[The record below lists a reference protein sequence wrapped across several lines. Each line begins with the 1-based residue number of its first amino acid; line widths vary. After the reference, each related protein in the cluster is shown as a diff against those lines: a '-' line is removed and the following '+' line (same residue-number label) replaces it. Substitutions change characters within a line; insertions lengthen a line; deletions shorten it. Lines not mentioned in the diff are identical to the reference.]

1 MRSVGKKQVVCDPR
15 FLLLVPLMTYALSY
29 LYLAAYHGRL
39 FLWTTVVHE
48 SGRYTLLENTLYASH
63 FLGHV
68 PVLITIALLFT
79 GCWLTMTPVPE
90 PVIKGRCTAAVAAFV
105 ILLLLASVVISVG
118 HFGLDDTLDFIRQ
131 NKQRPDL
138 LVEGGSWNLHLPSTV
153 LQFLLIPVTVW
164 IARTFFGRPVV
175 WSRRGLVWLVA
186 AAGVAAAITWLV
198 NTNPL
203 VAVAEVWR
211 DPRYLAHSVRELAT
225 FPLTYYPLPA
235 ALLLAWEQPSGVRRR
250 SVSAPDL
257 ALAAAAVLLVIG
269 CGYQVVVSLAN
280 DVGSLAQHP
289 DFAKGGELS
298 IAYLL
303 GSHYFEHVLD
313 SLFFAGLTI
322 LLIAIPSR
330 DGKLLRR
337 ETRPLVTRW

>member
-1 MRSVGKKQVVCDPR
+1 MRSVETQNVRDPR
-15 FLLLVPLMTYALSY
+15 ILLLAPLITYVLSY
-29 LYLAAYHGRL
+29 VYLAAYHGRL

-90 PVIKGRCTAAVAAFV
+90 PFIKGRFSAAVAGLV
-105 ILLLLASVVISVG
+105 MLLLLLSVVFSVG
-118 HFGLDDTLDFIRQ
+118 YFGLDDTLDFIRQ

-138 LVEGGSWNLHLPSTV
+138 LVEGGSWNLHLPSTM
-153 LQFLLIPVTVW
+153 LQFLLIPVIVW

-186 AAGVAAAITWLV
+186 AVGFAAAITWLV

-225 FPLTYYPLPA
+225 FPLTYYPLPM
-235 ALLLAWEQPSGVRRR
+235 ALLLAWEQPAGVRRGP
-250 SVSAPDL
+250 ATGADL
-257 ALAAAAVLLVIG
+257 ALAVAAVLLVIG
-269 CGYQVVVSLAN
+269 FGYQVVVSLAN

-289 DFAKGGELS
+289 GFARDGELS

-313 SLFFAGLTI
+313 SLFFALLTI
-322 LLIAIPSR
+322 LLVAIASR
-330 DGKLLRR
+330 DG
-337 ETRPLVTRW
+337 